1 MAGVSAVM
9 GVPVASSFAA
19 LITDEAAELAAGGV
33 GTTLVDV
40 LAVVSSMTEDSDA
53 TGAEL
58 AFLAVLVFLVC
69 EEDDTAC

>member
-58 AFLAVLVFLVC
+58 AFLAVLVC
-69 EEDDTAC
+69 EEDDAAC